1 MAAKKWNPVKV
12 HRALTP
18 EFLTP
23 IADLLWNVQRRVSE
37 HVRPEEG
44 DENWVAGCTAYTRRC
59 YALAKMAAGP
69 DRAWLWAGKIEG
81 QFYIRIHG
89 FPIRV
94 YRAPDE
100 GEIPINYADGSTSEM
115 ALLGRVFELPIDD
128 VPRDLYRIE
137 VVAKKLARPVRV
149 AFVEVNERGAVVNSY
164 TIPRSLASAIKAA
177 PKTNGMD
184 IRPLRQRKPPVV
196 PPATEVQST
205 KLGVQKS
212 TGEHS
217 A

>member
-1 MAAKKWNPVKV
+1 MASKKWNPARV
-12 HRALTP
+12 HRALAP

-37 HVRPEEG
+37 HVQPEEG

-59 YALAKMAAGP
+59 YWLARMAAGP
-69 DRAWLWAGKIEG
+69 DRSWLWAGKIDG

-100 GEIPINYADGSTSEM
+100 GEIPVNYADGSTSEM
-115 ALLGRVFELPIDD
+115 ALLGKVFALPIDD

-149 AFVEVNERGAVVNSY
+149 ALVEVNERGAVVNSY

-177 PKTNGMD
+177 PMAHSAG
-184 IRPLRQRKPPVV
+184 IRPLRQRKPPVML
-196 PPATEVQST
+196 PAPDVQST
-205 KLGVQKS
+205 KPDEQKNNE
-212 TGEHS
+212 EHS